1 MTVYKEFNVGGGRG
15 GNPLGGFAPLIA
27 LVLFFVALF
36 FLAKGVFWLLSWV
49 APILLLATAVIDY
62 NVIVDY
68 IKFLFK
74 LLKENPIVGIIGIVL
89 SVVGFPIVSGF
100 LFLKAIA
107 RRGINAKMED
117 IKKQKEEEFVPY
129 EEVTDEEDF
138 LELPEIQKAPS
149 AKGGH
154 KGNDTS
160 EYEDLFD

>member
-1 MTVYKEFNVGGGRG
+1 
-15 GNPLGGFAPLIA
+15 
-27 LVLFFVALF
+27 
-36 FLAKGVFWLLSWV
+36 
-49 APILLLATAVIDY
+49 
-62 NVIVDY
+62 
-68 IKFLFK
+68 
-74 LLKENPIVGIIGIVL
+74 
-89 SVVGFPIVSGF
+89 
-100 LFLKAIA
+100 
-107 RRGINAKMED
+107 MED